1 MEWWKFRRLV
11 FYLADRALRQCF
23 KPSCTKL
30 GNRDFVCKMAE
41 RIVHYSVIL
50 LINDRSKCAIYR
62 AAFTKLSKIKSFK
75 WAKSV
80 IPEINAL
87 SLYFEIPLYTW
98 YTSVYQVYPR
108 AVLACICAEFL
119 DSKLSEKSN
128 FETPKGVPTEGMFTW
143 RWGTSGRCGNMW
155 WVTTL
160 TCKRDEIKMRD
171 HMDRRVNPPRQ
182 VPRLHVKTPLSTSCK
197 EGMKLCGNYG

>member
-1 MEWWKFRRLV
+1 MPHLLNAYISVVLEVTFVEWWKFRRLV

-80 IPEINAL
+80 IPEINASYL
-87 SLYFEIPLYTW
+87 CILNSALYMTLFDLPSLPLSSASLYLRWILGLKTVGKSQILRLPKVSRL
-98 YTSVYQVYPR
+98 R
-108 AVLACICAEFL
+108 AC
-119 DSKLSEKSN
+119 
-128 FETPKGVPTEGMFTW
+128 
-143 RWGTSGRCGNMW
+143 
-155 WVTTL
+155 
-160 TCKRDEIKMRD
+160 
-171 HMDRRVNPPRQ
+171 
-182 VPRLHVKTPLSTSCK
+182 LHGGGGP
-197 EGMKLCGNYG
+197 